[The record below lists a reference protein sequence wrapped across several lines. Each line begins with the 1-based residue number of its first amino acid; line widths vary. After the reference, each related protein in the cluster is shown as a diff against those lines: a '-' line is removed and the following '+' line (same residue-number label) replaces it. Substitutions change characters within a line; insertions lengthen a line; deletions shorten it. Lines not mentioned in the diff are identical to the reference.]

1 MATRIE
7 KIYKTNSLVA
17 INNILNYVK
26 EYIEKKKKIGEA
38 EKEFIE
44 DVTTEI
50 DYFFNKNGITDLELR
65 NAVGKGN

>member
-7 KIYKTNSLVA
+7 KIYKTNSLVTF
-17 INNILNYVK
+17 NNILNYVK

-50 DYFFNKNGITDLELR
+50 DYFFNKNGVTDVELR
-65 NAVGKGN
+65 NAVGKGK